1 MIQYFQI
8 ADLIFSLEY
17 DDETSPFAV
26 IADKMGLVRISAG
39 IPQIRFQWRN
49 RPATVKA
56 PVTKLEKSVV
66 GNGFFQTRTRQGD
79 TLQLEADESGSLTV
93 GISGPRAG
101 TGKRFRQFLKKYWKY
116 RFLYGI
122 SFNEMH
128 AKKIMYGILE
138 PVFLAW
144 FAGHGKTLVHSS
156 TVEKDGK
163 SFLFPAWGGVGKT
176 SLMSYFSLR
185 RMELSRR

>member
-101 TGKRFRQFLKKYWKY
+101 AGKRFRQFLKKYWKY

-138 PVFLAW
+138 PVFLA
-144 FAGHGKTLVHSS
+144 
-156 TVEKDGK
+156 
-163 SFLFPAWGGVGKT
+163 
-176 SLMSYFSLR
+176 
-185 RMELSRR
+185 